1 MKKKQKYK
9 AELRVVD
16 IKKRPRARWED
27 NIIEWTGLLPSDENK
42 PQCGLRRHIKQP
54 TLGIRN

>member
-1 MKKKQKYK
+1 MKKKTKIQG
-9 AELRVVD
+9 RTSGRRHQ
-16 IKKRPRARWED
+16 KRPRARWED

-42 PQCGLRRHIKQP
+42 PQCGLRRHITQP